1 MATQK
6 DEKQIAN
13 TLYKVVENTLLTLVC
28 VEFGYTLVKTIVGLR
43 SYMYKSNRVE
53 LVVQQQPSDQIPKTK
68 ERN

>member
-28 VEFGYTLVKTIVGLR
+28 VEVGYTVVKTIVGLG
-43 SYMYKSNRVE
+43 SYMYNKVK
-53 LVVQQQPSDQIPKTK
+53 PSDQIPKTK